1 MTVEE
6 VKEKTME
13 VIRESTETELD
24 LTEDTGLYED
34 MGLASVEAYVLL
46 GLASVEAYVLLC
58 DLEDTFGIKI
68 PASELRKVGTV
79 GDLCRLVIQLLK

>member
-1 MTVEE
+1 
-6 VKEKTME
+6 
-13 VIRESTETELD
+13 

-34 MGLASVEAYVLL
+34 M

-68 PASELRKVGTV
+68 PASELRKVGTA

>member
-46 GLASVEAYVLLC
+46 C
-58 DLEDTFGIKI
+58 DLEDTSGIKI
-68 PASELRKVGTV
+68 PASELRKVGTA
-79 GDLCRLVIQLLK
+79 GDLCRLVVQILREG

>member
-13 VIRESTETELD
+13 VIRESTETEMD
-24 LTEDTGLYED
+24 ITEDTGLYED

-46 GLASVEAYVLLC
+46 
-58 DLEDTFGIKI
+58 
-68 PASELRKVGTV
+68 
-79 GDLCRLVIQLLK
+79 

>member
-34 MGLASVEAYVLL
+34 MGLASVEVYVM
-46 GLASVEAYVLLC
+46 LC
-58 DLEDTFGIKI
+58 DLEEVFGISI
-68 PASELRKVGTV
+68 PASALRQIRTA
-79 GDLCRLVIQLLK
+79 GDLCDLVIRCLK

>member
-24 LTEDTGLYED
+24 ITEDTGLYED
-34 MGLASVEAYVLL
+34 M

-79 GDLCRLVIQLLK
+79 GDLCRLVVQILREG